1 MKKNI
6 YFSFCFFLFV
16 SFLYSAEEIPQAITQ
31 LDDLIQA
38 THQSLN
44 SQKELRV
51 LILKYEEAQ
60 KKCIENPN
68 DNELLY
74 QAAIAGHRVLD
85 KIKEAYLIHNF
96 SEEFIKEL
104 TLFDQV
110 GSKNL
115 IPSP

>member
-1 MKKNI
+1 MKKI
-6 YFSFCFFLFV
+6 FILGYFLLLMPFLQ
-16 SFLYSAEEIPQAITQ
+16 SAEVIPQAIVQ

-38 THQSLN
+38 TDQSLK
-44 SQKELRV
+44 SQKELRG

-60 KKCIENPN
+60 KKCIESPN

-74 QAAIAGHRVLD
+74 QAAIAGHKVLD
-85 KIKEAYLIHNF
+85 KIKESYLIHNF

-110 GSKNL
+110 GSKNF